1 MQVETSNHR
10 NEQAESKLLHFK
22 PIHRGEFSLFFSFLT
37 VYIDK
42 DRKDHK
48 MTKKGGAK
56 NGTRLR
62 DKGLSCEKLHV
73 ASTKADL
80 APSKV

>member
-1 MQVETSNHR
+1 MNKQNQSYYISSQSTEVNF
-10 NEQAESKLLHFK
+10 HF
-22 PIHRGEFSLFFSFLT
+22 FFSFLT

-73 ASTKADL
+73 ASTEADL
-80 APSKV
+80 APPKV